1 MGSVSW
7 RKRGNRYLVSWR
19 LDDGSQGGKTVD
31 TPDEA
36 RDLAAEK
43 RLEMRRGT
51 WRGRQRGRL
60 PFSTWAAEW
69 WEAWTADDPSP
80 TTLAATESWLRLHVR
95 PWFDD
100 RPIDK
105 TTPAD
110 VRRWQAQLARNVG
123 PSTLAHCRSLA
134 LRIFQYAMD
143 EGAIDANPVYKVPP
157 LKRRVDPEQVFTEA
171 KRRALAPEEA
181 GRLLACFPLF
191 WWDHV
196 ITLLGTGLRFG
207 ELAGLRRRRVH
218 LHRPMP
224 MLEVGSTRYQAGRF
238 GSGFKPRPKSDA
250 GIRPVPLAPL
260 VVEAIRRQLPPGSD
274 PEDLVFT
281 GPGGGPGRAGGPSVP
296 RGTRTV
302 LSRHNIHRTY
312 QGALAKLADP
322 AVPLRPTARRVLLA
336 LRDGGPQRVDQLAVR
351 LSASGRRPI
360 RPATVTTALGE
371 LRTAGLATAE
381 VDGLDVT
388 VGRWSAVPTTRD
400 PLLEAVDLHGAHDFR
415 HTYATWLEDAGIPA
429 RVIDELMGHEA
440 TGRSGQQRGSAMGAH
455 YRHTTPEMAMR
466 AIDAINRRLTV
477 VLGVAEQALERYP
490 NRLAPR
496 VFDGLPPRTWS
507 LEARR

>member
-31 TPDEA
+31 TPVEA

-60 PFSTWAAEW
+60 PFSAWAAEW
-69 WEAWTADDPSP
+69 WETWAADDPSP
-80 TTLAATESWLRLHVR
+80 TTLAATESWLRLHVL
-95 PWFDD
+95 PWFAD

-105 TTPAD
+105 ITPAD

-123 PSTLAHCRSLA
+123 PSTVAHCRSLA
-134 LRIFQYAMD
+134 LRIFQFAMD
-143 EGAIDANPVYKVPP
+143 EGAIDANPVQKVPP
-157 LKRRVDPEQVFTEA
+157 LKRRVDPEQVFSQA
-171 KRRALAPEEA
+171 KRRALTPEEA

-196 ITLLGTGLRFG
+196 VTLLGTGLRFG

-218 LHRPMP
+218 FDRPIP
-224 MLEVGSTRYQAGRF
+224 VLEVGPTRYQAGRF

-260 VVEAIRRQLPPGSD
+260 VVESIRRQLPPGND

-281 GPGGGPGRAGGPSVP
+281 GPGGGPGRRGGPSVP

-302 LSRHNIHRTY
+302 LSRHNLHRTY
-312 QGALAKLADP
+312 QGAVAKLADP
-322 AVPLRPTARRVLLA
+322 AVLLRPTARRVLRA
-336 LRDGGPQRVDQLAVR
+336 LRDGGLQRVDQLAIR
-351 LSASGRRPI
+351 LSTSGRRPVH
-360 RPATVTTALGE
+360 PATIAGALGE
-371 LRTAGLATAE
+371 LHAAGLAAV
-381 VDGLDVT
+381 VDVDDQDVT
-388 VGRWSAVPTTRD
+388 AGRWSAVSAARD

-415 HTYATWLEDAGIPA
+415 HTCATWLEDAGTPA

-455 YRHTTPEMAMR
+455 YRHTTPEMAAR
-466 AIDAINRRLTV
+466 VVDAI
-477 VLGVAEQALERYP
+477 QQ
-490 NRLAPR
+490 RLAVVVKVAKHTLENHPDR
-496 VFDGLPPRTWS
+496 SMLSVF
-507 LEARR
+507 

>member
-31 TPDEA
+31 TSDEA

-60 PFSTWAAEW
+60 PFSQWADEW
-69 WEAWTADDPSP
+69 WEMWAADDPSP

-95 PWFDD
+95 PWFAD

-105 TTPAD
+105 IAPGD
-110 VRRWQAQLARNVG
+110 VRRWQAQLARKVG
-123 PSTLAHCRSLA
+123 PSTVAHCRSLA
-134 LRIFQYAMD
+134 LRIFQFAMD
-143 EGAIDANPVYKVPP
+143 EGAIDANPVRKVPP
-157 LKRRVDPEQVFTEA
+157 SKRRVDPEQVFGEVR
-171 KRRALAPEEA
+171 RRALTPEEA

-191 WWDHV
+191 WWDHMV
-196 ITLLGTGLRFG
+196 TLLGTGLRFG

-218 LHRPMP
+218 LDRPIP
-224 MLEVGSTRYQAGRF
+224 VLEVGPTRYQADRF

-260 VVEAIRRQLPPGSD
+260 VVEAVRRQLPPGSD
-274 PEDLVFT
+274 PDDLAFT
-281 GPGGGPGRAGGPSVP
+281 GPGGGPGQRGGPSVP

-302 LSRHNIHRTY
+302 LSRHNLHRTY

-322 AVPLRPTARRVLLA
+322 AVPLRPTARRVLRA
-336 LRDGGPQRVDQLAVR
+336 LRDGGPQSIDQLTAR
-351 LSASGRRPI
+351 LTAPNSRPI
-360 RPATVTTALGE
+360 RLATVTLALRE
-371 LRTAGLATAE
+371 LHAAGLAA
-381 VDGLDVT
+381 VDGQDELA
-388 VGRWSAVPTTRD
+388 GCWSAASIARD

-440 TGRSGQQRGSAMGAH
+440 TGRSRQHQGSAMGAH

-477 VLGVAEQALERYP
+477 VVGVAEQALERYP

-496 VFDGLPPRTWS
+496 VF
-507 LEARR
+507 

>member
-7 RKRGNRYLVSWR
+7 RKRGHRYLVSWR

-51 WRGRQRGRL
+51 WRGRQRGRV
-60 PFSTWAAEW
+60 PFGAWAAEW
-69 WEAWTADDPSP
+69 WEIWADDDPSP

-95 PWFDD
+95 PWFAD

-105 TTPAD
+105 ITPAD
-110 VRRWQAQLARNVG
+110 VRRWQAQLVHNVG
-123 PSTLAHCRSLA
+123 PSTMAHCRSLA

-143 EGAIDANPVYKVPP
+143 EGAIDANPVHKVPP

-171 KRRALAPEEA
+171 KRRALTPEEA

-191 WWDHV
+191 WWDHML
-196 ITLLGTGLRFG
+196 TLLGTGLRFG
-207 ELAGLRRRRVH
+207 ELAGLRRRRVR
-218 LHRPMP
+218 LNCPMP
-224 MLEVGSTRYQAGRF
+224 VLEVGSTRYQAGRF

-250 GIRPVPLAPL
+250 GIRQVPLAPL
-260 VVEAIRRQLPPGSD
+260 VVEAIRRQFPPGSD
-274 PEDLVFT
+274 PDDLVFT
-281 GPGGGPGRAGGPSVP
+281 GPGGGPGQHGGPSVP

-302 LSRHNIHRTY
+302 LSRHNLHRTY
-312 QGALAKLADP
+312 QGAVAKLADP
-322 AVPLRPTARRVLLA
+322 ANSLRPTARRVLRT
-336 LRDGGPQRVDQLAVR
+336 LRDGGPQRVDQLAAQ
-351 LSASGRRPI
+351 LSTSGRRPI
-360 RPATVTTALGE
+360 RPAIVASALGE
-371 LRTAGLATAE
+371 LQAAGLAM
-381 VDGLDVT
+381 VDVDDQDVPA
-388 VGRWSAVPTTRD
+388 GCWSAVPTTRD

-455 YRHTTPEMAMR
+455 YRHTTPEMAAR
-466 AIDAINRRLTV
+466 VSAALQQRLTI
-477 VLGVAEQALERYP
+477 VLQVAEDTFETHSRGPGALI
-490 NRLAPR
+490 
-496 VFDGLPPRTWS
+496 F
-507 LEARR
+507 